1 MMTYYINAED
11 KVIKRMSIREFTFS
25 ESGCTNTLLDFVA
38 SKLNLSKKK
47 AKRLLDKR
55 LVFVNKRR
63 IWIASHILKR
73 GDKVEV
79 ITEGIKAPVFHK
91 DAILYEDNYY
101 LIVAK
106 SPNILTNGIISLE
119 ALLRK
124 HFNDN
129 RIQAVHRLDKDTS
142 GAVIFARSKDA
153 FEHLKNLFKKNLV
166 KKIYR
171 VIVKGYL
178 ETPLFTIKT
187 PIRGQSAV
195 THVKVISSSKY
206 ASYLEV
212 NIETGRTHQ
221 IRVHL
226 SSIGHPVVGETE
238 YDRKPVEISRLRS
251 TPRQMLHAYK
261 VSFNHPYTLK
271 LVSVTAKL
279 PNDFSQC
286 LKSCSL

>member
-1 MMTYYINAED
+1 MP
-11 KVIKRMSIREFTFS
+11 IKEFTFS
-25 ESGCTNTLLDFVA
+25 EKECANTLLDFIA
-38 SKLNLSKKK
+38 LKLDSSKKS

-79 ITEGIKAPVFHK
+79 IAEGIKASVFNK
-91 DAILYEDNYY
+91 DATLYEDNYY

-106 SPNILTNGIISLE
+106 SPNILTNGPGSLE
-119 ALLRK
+119 AMLKKR
-124 HFNDN
+124 FDDN

-142 GAVIFARSKDA
+142 GAVIFARSKEA

-171 VIVKGYL
+171 VIVKGRL
-178 ETPLFTIKT
+178 ETPLFTINT
-187 PIRGQSAV
+187 PIRGQNAV
-195 THVKVISSSKY
+195 THVKVIKSSKY

-251 TPRQMLHAYK
+251 VPRQMLHAYK
-261 VSFNHPYTLK
+261 VSFNNPYTLK
-271 LVSVTAKL
+271 LVSVTAKV
-279 PNDFSQC
+279 PDDFSQC
-286 LKSCSL
+286 LRYCSL

>member
-1 MMTYYINAED
+1 
-11 KVIKRMSIREFTFS
+11 MSIKEFTFS
-25 ESGCTNTLLDFVA
+25 EKGRTNTLLDFIA
-38 SKLNLSKKK
+38 LKLDSSKKS

-79 ITEGIKAPVFHK
+79 IAGGIKAPVFHK
-91 DAILYEDNYY
+91 DAILYEDDYF

-106 SPNILTNGIISLE
+106 SPNILTNGPGSLE
-119 ALLRK
+119 TMLEKR
-124 HFNDN
+124 FDDN

-142 GAVIFARSKDA
+142 GAVIFARSKEA

-171 VIVKGYL
+171 VIVKGHL
-178 ETPLFTIKT
+178 ETQLFTINT
-187 PIRGQSAV
+187 PIRGQNAV
-195 THVKVISSSKY
+195 THVKVIKSSKY
-206 ASYLEV
+206 VSYLEV

-226 SSIGHPVVGETE
+226 ASIGHPVVGETE

-251 TPRQMLHAYK
+251 VPRQMLHAYK

-271 LVSVTAKL
+271 LVSVTAKV
-279 PNDFSQC
+279 PDDFSQC
-286 LKSCSL
+286 LRCCSL